1 MCVSCTRIIQRSWTL
16 SPSSAVS
23 CCHRSFWFW
32 DYEQNIWNLFIA
44 ENVFSDF
51 FSSVFHSFFLS
62 CLLFNWQV
70 LLNGD
75 FSITVYPTNPT
86 DLSSR
91 ECLLLSMSPITCEI
105 TSIQG
110 CLMSS
115 RHTFLAF
122 HRCPRFQL
130 YLDTLPRILT
140 LKNQSKWYFSLWWQE
155 QLNPWISILYLA
167 HFIYL
172 IDTSRNTSKADKII
186 RLSEKLAPHMWHV
199 CCCAP
204 CH

>member
-1 MCVSCTRIIQRSWTL
+1 MCVSCTRIIRRSWTL

-140 LKNQSKWYFSLWWQE
+140 LKKN
-155 QLNPWISILYLA
+155 NPNDTFHCDDRSNLIHGFLFCTLPISYIL
-167 HFIYL
+167 L
-172 IDTSRNTSKADKII
+172 IPAETLQRPI
-186 RLSEKLAPHMWHV
+186 RS
-199 CCCAP
+199 
-204 CH
+204 

>member
-1 MCVSCTRIIQRSWTL
+1 MCVSCTRIIRRSWTL

-91 ECLLLSMSPITCEI
+91 ECLFLSMSPITCEI

-115 RHTFLAF
+115 RHTFLA
-122 HRCPRFQL
+122 L
-130 YLDTLPRILT
+130 SSLPKVSIILRHIAQDINV
-140 LKNQSKWYFSLWWQE
+140 KKPIQM
-155 QLNPWISILYLA
+155 ILFTVMTGA
-167 HFIYL
+167 
-172 IDTSRNTSKADKII
+172 T
-186 RLSEKLAPHMWHV
+186 
-199 CCCAP
+199 
-204 CH
+204 